1 VEVVPLVV
9 EVKLTM
15 LILSEFLKRVVVG
28 CPYGTLCVEAV
39 LQTACVAS
47 WVSWPPGHF
56 CTSLDSAGFLVT
68 KMLA

>member
-15 LILSEFLKRVVVG
+15 LMLSEFLKRVVVG

-39 LQTACVAS
+39 LQTACVAH
-47 WVSWPPGHF
+47 GEAGLHF
-56 CTSLDSAGFLVT
+56 ALLWISLAFW
-68 KMLA
+68 